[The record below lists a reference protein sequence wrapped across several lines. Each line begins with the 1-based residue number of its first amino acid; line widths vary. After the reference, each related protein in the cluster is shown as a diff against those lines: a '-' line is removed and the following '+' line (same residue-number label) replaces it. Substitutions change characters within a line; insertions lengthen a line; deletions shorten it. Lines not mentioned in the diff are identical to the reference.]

1 MDVMGGSTYIGS
13 SQNQGALT
21 QLRGPVAP
29 AHYLKQFLPKY
40 VGQEKV
46 EEMTRAAGID
56 TWINFFQ
63 NRASWRYN
71 ADLPVLAAWKM
82 IQPINTPVWTLE
94 RNPFFYAVD
103 TEGNQL
109 PYWDKVQ
116 FTLAENLE
124 VLNLRAIAGEY
135 DSQER
140 HIDMAK
146 LPVYLENQQKGG
158 YTVKLDP
165 SANGSDA
172 TIQVNQ
178 SYSADPE
185 IAKWLRNRDFR
196 HALAL
201 GVNRDQLN
209 EVFWLGVGTPGS
221 PVPDES
227 LPANPGPEWRKK
239 WAVLDVKQA
248 NELLDKIGLDKK
260 DGEGYRVRTDNGQR
274 LRLQMPT
281 VAGSFVPFPTIG
293 EMIAQQWK
301 VIGIQLDAP
310 EVERSLNEKRRT
322 ANENQ
327 LEIWANDG
335 SELLYG
341 FPNHALPINNGA
353 LMGPEIGK
361 WFASN
366 GAQGMKPEDP
376 ELVKVLDMFR
386 SGTGLEDAERTKRIQ
401 EIWKILAEETYSIGT
416 VGLSPAV
423 MGVRIVK
430 NNVGNSPSRQF
441 NGQHGRTPT
450 AMMPCTMYFKS

>member
-1 MDVMGGSTYIGS
+1 
-13 SQNQGALT
+13 
-21 QLRGPVAP
+21 
-29 AHYLKQFLPKY
+29 
-40 VGQEKV
+40 
-46 EEMTRAAGID
+46 
-56 TWINFFQ
+56 
-63 NRASWRYN
+63 
-71 ADLPVLAAWKM
+71 
-82 IQPINTPVWTLE
+82 
-94 RNPFFYAVD
+94 
-103 TEGNQL
+103 
-109 PYWDKVQ
+109 
-116 FTLAENLE
+116 

-146 LPVYLENQQKGG
+146 LPVFLENREKGG

-178 SYSADPE
+178 SFSGDPE

-201 GVNRDQLN
+201 GVDRDQLN

-221 PVPDES
+221 TVPDES

-239 WAVLDVKQA
+239 WATLDVKQA
-248 NELLDKIGLDKK
+248 NELLDKIGLSKK
-260 DGEGYRVRTDNGQR
+260 DAEGYRVRTDNGQR
-274 LRLQMPT
+274 LRLSLPT
-281 VAGSFVPFPTIG
+281 VGGSFVPFPKIG
-293 EMIAQQWK
+293 EMLAQQWK
-301 VIGIQLDAP
+301 VIGIQLDAQ

-327 LEIWANDG
+327 LELWANDG

-341 FPNHALPINNGA
+341 FPNHALPINPTV

-376 ELVKVLDMFR
+376 ELLKVLDMFR
-386 SGTGLEDAERTKRIQ
+386 SGPGLEDAERTKRIQ
-401 EIWKILAEETYSIGT
+401 DIWKILAEEAWSIGT

-430 NNVGNSPSRQF
+430 NNVGNSPARQF

-450 AMMPCTMYFKS
+450 AMQPCTMFFKS

>member
-13 SQNQGALT
+13 SQNQGADP
-21 QLRGPVAP
+21 QFRGPLAP

-40 VGQEKV
+40 AGQAKV
-46 EEMTRAAGID
+46 DELTKAAGID
-56 TWINFFQ
+56 TWVNFFR
-63 NRASWRYN
+63 NRANWRFN
-71 ADLPVLAAWKM
+71 VDLPVLAAWKTTA
-82 IQPINTPVWTLE
+82 PINTPVWTLE
-94 RNPFFYAVD
+94 RNPFFYGVD
-103 TEGNQL
+103 AEGNQL

-140 HIDMAK
+140 HIDMGK
-146 LPVYLENQQKGG
+146 LPVFLENQQKGG
-158 YTVKLDP
+158 YSVKLDP

-201 GVNRDQLN
+201 GVDRDQLN

-227 LPANPGPEWRKK
+227 FPANPGPEWRKK

-248 NELLDKIGLDKK
+248 NELLDKIGLSKK
-260 DGEGYRVRTDNGQR
+260 DAEGYRLRTDNGQR

-281 VAGSFVPFPTIG
+281 VGGSFVPFPKIG

-301 VIGIQLDAP
+301 AIGIQLDAA
-310 EVERSLNEKRRT
+310 EVERSLNERRRS

-327 LEIWANDG
+327 IEIWANDG

-341 FPNHALPINNGA
+341 FPGHALPVGPTV

-376 ELVKVLDMFR
+376 QLIKVLDMFR
-386 SGTGLEDAERTKRIQ
+386 AGPGLEEAERTKQIQ
-401 EIWKILAEETYSIGT
+401 EIWKILAEETWSIGT

-423 MGVRIVK
+423 MGVRVVK

-450 AMMPCTMYFKS
+450 AMQPCTMFFKS